1 MKKILSISFVIC
13 IIFIVFFLT
22 FNSLNKGSDK
32 INLEI
37 SNPDL
42 TKISLDE
49 HNNTFLGNPDKV
61 YIYNIPC
68 DQTDLQKG
76 EDVSEY
82 INVSPDLRGKW
93 LLEDDKPNLFKISF
107 NPEKDWLANKQYKVS
122 INKKIFKNPKKIKS
136 LDLSFSTKENNVNIL
151 DFNLWHDDKNLSLFG
166 IEAVAKFDFPIED
179 PKILLNLDKKDIKP
193 IISFDKYKRYCF
205 IKYEPVNL
213 TDKKQTANLKI
224 LDKEKDLIIPDA
236 GDFFK
241 VKEIKTDILGKDK
254 DAVQAIIM
262 EFTDFVPTKEVEKN
276 IEVYLLPSKT
286 NWNTKSLK
294 DAENALKNST
304 KINVTALPQDP
315 TGRLVALRYDK
326 PVDNRYLYI
335 KLKNNLKSKS
345 GYSLKEP
352 EKYIEP
358 ITNFKSELKFIGYG
372 NILSASG
379 DKNLTICSRLIKNID
394 VKVARFF
401 PEKLNLFVSQNF
413 YKTNNYYY
421 DDEDYY
427 DYYYNRYYD
436 IQDEDLAEIF
446 NRKINIAGG
455 IDINYSSID
464 LNKYTQN
471 GKMGLF
477 AVEISANGITRRK
490 FILISDIGIIYKEDV
505 DKKIKLF
512 AVSLSTGKPLDDARV
527 CLLARNGTEL
537 MVKNTDFDGVC
548 NFENISSFINEK
560 EPVAFIVSKND
571 DVSFIPIRRGGRD
584 IVYSRYDTSG
594 KSISEIRDKQ
604 VDSYI
609 FTDRG
614 IYKPGEKIK
623 FSVILKNEAN
633 TVLTGFPINI
643 EIENPDGKI
652 IFDKN
657 ISSPANG
664 FIESEFLS
672 EATSKTGSYRINVY
686 SGANKNYRKFVS
698 SIEFKI
704 EEFKEDKLKIETTIE
719 GDIHKGWQSLEGIS
733 GKVRL
738 QNLYGMPAQG
748 NEIKAETTLIPSG
761 FSFKEYADYV
771 FSDFVLDNKANIKNI
786 HETLET
792 KKTSSAGE
800 VSYDLS
806 LSQYETGT
814 YKLLF
819 FAEGFERESGSSVKS
834 SVQQFVSPNKYI
846 VGYKTLSKLNYLDK
860 NSKPVINFIAI
871 DNDLKKINLNKL
883 KLKTYNIQYVSVP
896 VKEYNGRYKY
906 HSVAQANEISSKDF
920 SISEKSTDFNLNTSA
935 SGNYKIEIVD
945 ENNNK
950 LLSLEY
956 VVVGG
961 ATLGY
966 QLEKNSEL
974 IINLRKDAVKAGE
987 ELEFNITAPFKGIGL
1002 ITIESDKVYTYKW
1015 FTMDTNS
1022 KLCKITVP
1030 KNISDGAYLNVSVLK
1045 DKNAKEIFLNPH
1057 SYALK
1062 YFKILSDD
1070 TKEVKP
1076 KIVVPETVKPG
1087 TDLKIE
1093 YSTSKPAKIILY
1105 GVDEGI
1111 LQYAK
1116 YKTPDP
1122 LSYFFRKPALD
1133 VNSYQTLDL
1142 FLPEFSVIKEVYGIG
1157 GGSAYDEAT
1166 DALLKASLN
1175 PFKRKVQAPTA
1186 FWSGIINSDKNS
1198 KVYTY
1203 KVPDYFNGSLRVM
1216 CVAVGEN
1223 FSFGSSEKS
1232 VIVRAPIVLSVGAPV
1247 VAAPSDVF
1255 DVNLKIA
1262 NSKQDLK
1269 KADLDVN
1276 ISVSDNLEVIEEK
1289 TKTITIEN
1297 GNEDIVSFKVKALDK
1312 LGNATIG
1319 FSVKDKI
1326 SEDKTKISSTLS
1338 VRPASIYATDIVT
1351 GKDKNENFKVKNFK
1365 NIDSY
1370 KEFANKNIAVSNN
1383 PLVIAL
1389 GLESYL
1395 EKFPHGCTEQITSQT
1410 YPSVIL
1416 YGLTKESQT
1425 IFNRYIEKLGT
1436 RQKFNGGFS
1445 LWQDS
1450 NYISDD
1456 VSLYV
1461 LQFLTDAKNSGY
1473 NVPETMFRKL
1483 LDWTRNFIKYPT
1495 NRYEAALQAKA
1506 LYLLA
1511 RNSESFTG
1519 QLSKLENYFEENVKD
1534 WTKTIDGAY
1543 IASTY
1548 KLLQNKDKAEEI
1560 IKKFETEKKENYYS
1574 DYDSSSIR
1582 NMTYIYLISN
1592 HFPELLNNPN
1602 ITELIQNMANNIIN
1616 KDYNTLSSAKTI
1628 LAVTAYSKANE
1639 YKDENIEIFVD
1650 EKKAEMTK
1658 NKLGFVQSAIPA
1670 DAKDIQIKS
1679 SSAGNSGLFYTIT
1692 QQGFFKDK
1700 RQNVSEGLYVDKKYL
1715 DKNGNEKNV
1724 VELGD
1729 EVTVKITIKTTTDE
1743 YLENIAIVDLLPG
1756 GLNIVPGSLE
1766 GSFDSFDVRE
1776 DRILIYTSAEANT
1789 KEFVYKTKAI
1799 ASGTFVQPAVEANH
1813 LYDVKKYAVSKDNV
1827 FKVNPRK

>member
-1 MKKILSISFVIC
+1 MKKILSVSFTAFAA
-13 IIFIVFFLT
+13 FIVLFFT
-22 FNSLNKGSDK
+22 FNNLNKNSNK

-37 SNPDL
+37 TNPDL

-49 HNNTFLGNPDKV
+49 QNNTFLGNPDKI

-68 DQTDLQKG
+68 DQTYLQKG

-82 INVSPDLRGKW
+82 ITVSPDLRGKW
-93 LLEDDKPNLFKISF
+93 ILEDDKPNLFKICF

-136 LDLSFSTKENNVNIL
+136 LDLSFSTKENNVNIV
-151 DFNLWHDDKNLSLFG
+151 DFGLWHDDNNLSLFG
-166 IEAVAKFDFPIED
+166 IEAVVKFDFPTED
-179 PKILLNLDKKDIKP
+179 SKISLKLNKKDVKP
-193 IISFDKYKRYCF
+193 AISFDKHKRYCF
-205 IKYEPVNL
+205 IKYKPVTL
-213 TDKKQTANLKI
+213 TNQEQTANLKI
-224 LDKEKDLIIPDA
+224 FGKEQDLIIPDA

-254 DAVQAIIM
+254 DAVQAIII
-262 EFTDFVPTKEVEKN
+262 EFTDFVPVQEVEKN

-286 NWNTKSLK
+286 DWNTKSLK
-294 DAENALKNST
+294 DAEKALNNST
-304 KINVTALPQDP
+304 KINVKAMPQDP
-315 TGRLVALRYDK
+315 SGRIVALKYDK
-326 PVDNRYLYI
+326 PLDDRYLYI
-335 KLKNNLKSKS
+335 ELKTALKSKS
-345 GYSLKEP
+345 GYSLKKS
-352 EKYIEP
+352 EKYVEP

-379 DKNLTICSRLIKNID
+379 DKNLTICSRLINNID
-394 VKVARFF
+394 VKIARFF
-401 PEKLNLFVSQNF
+401 PEKLNFFVSQNF

-421 DDEDYY
+421 QDEEYY
-427 DYYYNRYYD
+427 DNYYNRYYEM
-436 IQDEDLAEIF
+436 QDEDIAEIF
-446 NRKINIAGG
+446 NKRINISGG
-455 IDINYSSID
+455 ININYSSID
-464 LNKYTQN
+464 LNKYIKN

-477 AVEISANGITRRK
+477 AVEISADGITRRK
-490 FILISDIGIIYKEDV
+490 FILISDIGIVYKEDV
-505 DKKIKLF
+505 DNKIKLF
-512 AVSLSTGKPLDDARV
+512 AVSLSTGKPLDNARV

-537 MVKNTDFDGVC
+537 MIKNTDFDGVC
-548 NFENISSFINEK
+548 NFEDISSFINEK
-560 EPVAFIVSKND
+560 EPVAFIVSKDD
-571 DVSFIPIRRGGRD
+571 DVSFIPIQRGGRD

-614 IYKPGEKIK
+614 IYKPGETVK
-623 FSVILKNEAN
+623 FSVILRNEKN

-672 EATSKTGSYRINVY
+672 QATSKTGTYRINIY

-704 EEFKEDKLKIETTIE
+704 EEFKEDKLKIETTVE
-719 GDIHKGWQSLEGIS
+719 GDIHKGWMPLEGLS
-733 GKVRL
+733 GKVKL

-748 NEIKAETTLIPSG
+748 NEIKAETTLIPSA
-761 FSFKEYADYV
+761 FSFKEYKDYI

-786 HETLET
+786 HETLES
-792 KKTSSAGE
+792 KKTSSSGE
-800 VSYDLS
+800 ISYDLS

-814 YKLLF
+814 YRLLF

-846 VGYKTLSKLNYLDK
+846 LGYKTLSNLNYLDK
-860 NSKPVINFIAI
+860 NSKPVINLIAV

-883 KLKTYNIQYVSVP
+883 KLKTYNVQYVSVP

-906 HSVAQANEISSKDF
+906 HSIAQADEISSKDF
-920 SISEKSTDFNLNTSA
+920 SVSEKSTDFNLDTSV
-935 SGNYKIEIVD
+935 SGNYKVEIID

-974 IINLRKDAVKAGE
+974 LINLRKDAVKAGE
-987 ELEFNITAPFKGIGL
+987 ELEFNVTSPFKGIGL
-1002 ITIESDKVYTYKW
+1002 VTIESDKVHAYKW

-1022 KLCKITVP
+1022 KLLKITVP
-1030 KNISDGAYLNVSVLK
+1030 QNISDGAYLNISVLK

-1062 YFKILSDD
+1062 YFKILSDT

-1076 KIVVPETVKPG
+1076 EITVPETVKPG
-1087 TDLKIE
+1087 TDLKIG

-1116 YKTPDP
+1116 YKTPNP
-1122 LSYFFRKPALD
+1122 LSYFSRKPALD

-1157 GGSAYDEAT
+1157 GDGAYDAE
-1166 DALLKASLN
+1166 ALLNAGLN
-1175 PFKRKVQAPTA
+1175 PFKRKVQAPA
-1186 FWSGIINSDKNS
+1186 VFWSGIINSDKIS
-1198 KVYTY
+1198 KTYTY
-1203 KVPDYFNGSLRVM
+1203 KVPDYFNGSLRIM
-1216 CVAVGEN
+1216 CIAVGEN

-1232 VIVRAPIVLSVGAPV
+1232 VVVRAPIVLSAGAPL

-1255 DVNLKIA
+1255 DVTLKIA

-1269 KADLDVN
+1269 KADLTVN
-1276 ISVSDNLEVIEEK
+1276 ISVSDNLKVTEEK
-1289 TKTITIEN
+1289 TKNIIIEN
-1297 GNEDIVSFKVKALDK
+1297 GNEDTVSFKVKALDK
-1312 LGNATIG
+1312 LGNATID
-1319 FSVKDKI
+1319 FSVNDKI
-1326 SEDKTKISSTLS
+1326 SDDKSKISATLS
-1338 VRPASIYATDIVT
+1338 IRPASIYATDIVT
-1351 GKDKNENFKVKNFK
+1351 GKDKRESFKVTNFK

-1370 KEFANKNIAVSNN
+1370 NEFANKNIVVSNN
-1383 PLVIAL
+1383 PLVMAL
-1389 GLESYL
+1389 GLENYL

-1410 YPSVIL
+1410 YPSVVL

-1425 IFNRYIEKLGT
+1425 IFNRYIEKLGA

-1445 LWQDS
+1445 SWQDS

-1456 VSLYV
+1456 TSLYV

-1483 LDWTRNFIKYPT
+1483 LDWTRNFIKYPA
-1495 NRYEAALQAKA
+1495 NEYEAGLQAKA

-1519 QLSKLENYFEENVKD
+1519 QLSKLESYFEDNVKD
-1534 WTKTIDGAY
+1534 WTKTIHGAY

-1548 KLLQNKDKAEEI
+1548 KLLQNKDRAEEI
-1560 IKKFETEKKENYYS
+1560 IKKFETEKGVNYYS

-1592 HFPELLNNPN
+1592 HFPELLNNSN
-1602 ITELIQNMANNIIN
+1602 VTDMIQNTADNIIN

-1628 LAVTAYSKANE
+1628 LAVASYSKANE
-1639 YKDENIEIFVD
+1639 YKDENIEIFID
-1650 EKKAEMTK
+1650 GKKAETTK
-1658 NKLGFVQSAIPA
+1658 NKSGFMQTAVPA
-1670 DAKDIQIKS
+1670 DSKDIQLKS
-1679 SSAGNSGLFYTIT
+1679 SSAGNLGLFYTIT

-1700 RQNVSEGLYVDKKYL
+1700 KQNVSEGLKIDKKYL
-1715 DKNGNEKNV
+1715 NKDGNETNTA
-1724 VELGD
+1724 ELGD
-1729 EVTVKITIKTTTDE
+1729 EVTVKITVKTTDDKH
-1743 YLENIAIVDLLPG
+1743 LENIAVTDLLPG
-1756 GLNIVPGSLE
+1756 GLNIIPGSLE
-1766 GSFDSFDVRE
+1766 GAFDSFDIRE
-1776 DRILIYTSAEANT
+1776 DRILIYTSAEGNA
-1789 KEFVYKTKAI
+1789 KEFTYKTKAVS
-1799 ASGTFVQPAVEANH
+1799 SGVFVQPAVEANH
-1813 LYDVKKYAVSKDNV
+1813 LYDVKKYAVSKDNI